1 MLHAPNSDNLPI
13 TTNELVCVLVNRL
26 DAPSSLFSL
35 LALMTEVSDAL
46 PIDRQYRMAA
56 TLRDAA
62 DMIEARP
69 VVREWAA
76 RLGLTLTY
84 YDEGPRCR

>member
-1 MLHAPNSDNLPI
+1 MLHKPKLDDVPLS
-13 TTNELVCVLVNRL
+13 TNELICVLANRL

-35 LALMTEVSDAL
+35 LALLSEVSDNL
-46 PIDRQYRMAA
+46 SCERQFRMAG

-62 DMIEARP
+62 DMISARQ

-76 RLGLTLTY
+76 RIGITLTH
-84 YDEGPRCR
+84 DEGPKCR